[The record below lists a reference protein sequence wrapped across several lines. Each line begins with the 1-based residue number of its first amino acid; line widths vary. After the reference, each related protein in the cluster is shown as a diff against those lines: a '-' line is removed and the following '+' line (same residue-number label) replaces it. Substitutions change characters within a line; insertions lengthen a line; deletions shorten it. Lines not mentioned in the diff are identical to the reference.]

1 MKLMSALKSIENIWD
16 RFEAGL
22 TSGFDSF
29 QKKLWNIFIFL
40 LRFLVLAIPLHVL
53 LWLNFDAHILQVVT
67 VNSVSFLLSLFNVS
81 HRVIDVFLIVYFGS
95 VPWTIEIIKD
105 CVGWKSFMAVCALIF
120 AVRKVSAKKRIKG
133 ILIAAPLIFI
143 GNIFRI
149 FTSIYLSMALGYKWF
164 DFIHNILWQWGLIA
178 LVILIWWLWLEKI
191 ADVGNRTKTKKKT
204 RARRTKRRK

>member
-1 MKLMSALKSIENIWD
+1 MNLMSALKLVENIWD
-16 RFEAGL
+16 RFEADL
-22 TSGFDSF
+22 TSRLDPG

-67 VNSVSFLLSLFNVS
+67 VNSVSFLLSQFSVS

-133 ILIAAPLIFI
+133 ILIAAPIIFI

-149 FTSIYLSMALGYKWF
+149 FTSIYLSVTFGYKWF
-164 DFIHNILWQWGLIA
+164 DFIHNFLWQWGLIA
-178 LVILIWWLWLEKI
+178 LVIVIWWVWLEKI
-191 ADVGNRTKTKKKT
+191 ADAGNKSITKKKT
-204 RARRTKRRK
+204 RTRKTK

>member
-1 MKLMSALKSIENIWD
+1 MKLMSALKLVEDIWD
-16 RFEAGL
+16 RFEANL
-22 TSGFDSF
+22 ISRLDSF

-67 VNSVSFLLSLFNVS
+67 VNSVSFLLSLFSVS
-81 HRVIDVFLIVYFGS
+81 HKVIDVFLIVYFGS
-95 VPWTIEIIKD
+95 VPWPIEIIKD

-133 ILIAAPLIFI
+133 ILIAAPIIFT

-149 FTSIYLSMALGYKWF
+149 FTSIYLSVTFGYKWF
-164 DFIHNILWQWGLIA
+164 DFIHNFLWQWGLIA
-178 LVILIWWLWLEKI
+178 LVIVIWWVWLEKI
-191 ADVGNRTKTKKKT
+191 ADTGNKSKTRTKKKT
-204 RARRTKRRK
+204 RAHRTK

>member
-1 MKLMSALKSIENIWD
+1 MKLMSALESIENIWD
-16 RFEAGL
+16 RFEADL
-22 TSGFDSF
+22 TSRLDPG

-53 LWLNFDAHILQVVT
+53 LWLNFDAHMLQVVT
-67 VNSVSFLLSLFNVS
+67 VNSVSFLLSLFNVT
-81 HRVIDVFLIVYFGS
+81 HRVIDVFLIVDPGS

-133 ILIAAPLIFI
+133 ILIAAPIIFA

-149 FTSIYLSMALGYKWF
+149 FTSIYLSVTFGYKWF

-178 LVILIWWLWLEKI
+178 LVILIWWVWLEKI
-191 ADVGNRTKTKKKT
+191 ADIGTKTRTKKKT
-204 RARRTKRRK
+204 RTHRTK